1 VAEALLPPGGGLP
14 GAEGGDGGVAVAG
27 PVSALVEGMSG
38 RTRTLVRT
46 GLRACEWSTF
56 PRRFSRLPRERRAER
71 LVRMAA
77 GGPLRRDLALLLKT
91 LSCIAYARDP
101 GVQRTLG
108 VTARCERA
116 NGAAPEPPAAPLLRR
131 EALVPPDGAE
141 RCDVVVVGSG
151 AGGAAAARALA
162 ERGLDVV
169 VVEEGAYHDAR
180 DYDTDPLA
188 ALPMLYRDGGL
199 TFAEG
204 RPTIPVPV
212 GRCVGGTTVINSGT
226 CFRTP
231 DAVLARWRD
240 EFGIAWATELEA
252 EFEAVE
258 RDLRVAPVDP
268 ATAGR
273 NAAVCREGAEALG
286 VSHGPILR
294 NAGDV
299 VCCGSC
305 PTGCRIDAKQATH
318 VAELPRAVAAGARVR
333 AGARVT
339 RVLTEGERA
348 AGVRCRVDGRDEP
361 YEVRARAVVLAAG
374 AFGTPRLLLRQGIAR
389 RSGAIGRHLRI
400 HPACW
405 VGARFAEPVRGWDG
419 VMQSWY
425 VDEWQ
430 DRGLFLEATFTPLP
444 FAAHWLPGV
453 GEELKA
459 EIERFENLA
468 VIGVHLSERCE
479 GRVQASGRVTYRLGE
494 DDARALVYG
503 IARAADLFFAAGAL
517 EVYPQLHGVTRLA
530 PGGQAALDDGRFR
543 PRDLRL
549 EAFHP
554 LGTARMGADPSAAA
568 VAPTGETYAL
578 PGLWVADAS
587 LMPTSL
593 KVNPMVTVM
602 ACARR
607 VAGELAARLA

>member
-1 VAEALLPPGGGLP
+1 VPVAA
-14 GAEGGDGGVAVAG
+14 
-27 PVSALVEGMSG
+27 PVSELVAAMSR
-38 RTRTLVRT
+38 RTRMLVRA

-56 PRRFSRLPRERRAER
+56 PRRFSRVELARRAAR
-71 LVRMAA
+71 LDRMAS
-77 GGPLRRDLALLLKT
+77 GGRSWRDLALLLKT

-101 GVQRTLG
+101 GVQAALG
-108 VTARCERA
+108 VQSRCARA
-116 NGAAPEPPAAPLLRR
+116 DGAGPAPGAPRLDPA
-131 EALVPPDGAE
+131 ALVPPDGVE

-162 ERGLDVV
+162 ERGIDVV

-180 DYDTDPLA
+180 DYATDPLI

-204 RPTIPVPV
+204 RPTIPLPV

-231 DAVLARWRD
+231 DEVLAGWRD
-240 EFGIAWATELEA
+240 DFGIRWATELDG
-252 EFEAVE
+252 EFEALE

-268 ATAGR
+268 ARAGG
-273 NAAVCREGAEALG
+273 NAAVCRSGAEALA
-286 VSHGPILR
+286 VSHGPIPR

-305 PTGCRIDAKQATH
+305 PMGCRIDAKQATH
-318 VAELPRAVAAGARVR
+318 VGELPRAVAAGARVR
-333 AGARVT
+333 AGAGVT
-339 RVLTEGERA
+339 RILAESGRA
-348 AGVRCRVDGRDEP
+348 AGVGCRVAGREEP

-374 AFGTPRLLLRQGIAR
+374 ALGTPRLLRRAGAAR
-389 RSGAIGRHLRI
+389 GARAAGRYLRI

-405 VGARFAEPVRGWDG
+405 VGARFDHPVRGWDG

-453 GEELKA
+453 GAELKSG
-459 EIERFENLA
+459 IERFENLA
-468 VIGVHLSERCE
+468 VIGVHLSERSE
-479 GRVQASGRVTYRLGE
+479 GRVEPSGRVTYRLLAE
-494 DDARALVYG
+494 DARELVFG
-503 IARAADLFFAAGAL
+503 IARAADLLFAAGAV
-517 EVYPQLHGVTRLA
+517 EVYPQLHGVPRLA
-530 PGGQAALDDGRFR
+530 PGEQARLTDGRFA
-543 PRDLRL
+543 PGDLRL

-554 LGTARMGADPSAAA
+554 LGTARMGADPGAAA
-568 VAPTGETYAL
+568 VAPSGESHDV

-593 KVNPMVTVM
+593 KVNPMITVM
-602 ACARR
+602 ACARH
-607 VAGELAARLA
+607 VAGELAGRLE

>member
-1 VAEALLPPGGGLP
+1 MAEALLPPGGALP
-14 GAEGGDGGVAVAG
+14 GAEGDGGVPVAAPVSGLVAG
-27 PVSALVEGMSG
+27 MSP
-38 RTRTLVRT
+38 RTRTLGRT

-56 PRRFSRLPRERRAER
+56 PRRFSRLPRERRAAR
-71 LVRMAA
+71 LAKLA
-77 GGPLRRDLALLLKT
+77 TGGRLRRDLALLLKT

-101 GVQRTLG
+101 GVQATLG
-108 VTARCERA
+108 VSSRCERA
-116 NGAAPEPPAAPLLRR
+116 NGAPPEPPPAPRLRPD
-131 EALVPPDGAE
+131 ALVPPDGVE

-151 AGGAAAARALA
+151 AGGAAAARTLA

-169 VVEEGAYHDAR
+169 VVEEGGYHDAR
-180 DYDTDPLA
+180 DYETDPLA

-204 RPTIPVPV
+204 KPTIPVPV

-231 DAVLARWRD
+231 DAVLARWRE
-240 EFGIAWATELEA
+240 EFGISWATELDA

-268 ATAGR
+268 ATAGG

-305 PTGCRIDAKQATH
+305 PTGCRIDAKQAAH
-318 VAELPRAVAAGARVR
+318 VGELPRAAAAGARVR

-339 RVLTEGERA
+339 RVLVEGGRA
-348 AGVRCRVDGRDEP
+348 VGVRCRVAGRDDP

-374 AFGTPRLLLRQGIAR
+374 AFGTPRLLLREGLAR
-389 RSGAIGRHLRI
+389 GSGSVGRHLRI

-405 VGARFAEPVRGWDG
+405 VGARFEEPVRGWDG

-444 FAAHWLPGV
+444 FSAHWLPGV
-453 GEELKA
+453 GEELKS

-468 VIGVHLSERCE
+468 VIGVHRSERSE
-479 GRVQASGRVTYRLGE
+479 GRVQGSGRVTYRLRD
-494 DDARALVYG
+494 DDARELVYG
-503 IARAADLFFAAGAL
+503 IARAADLLFAAGAV
-517 EVYPQLHGVTRLA
+517 EVYPQLHGVGRLA
-530 PGGQAALDDGRFR
+530 PGEQAGLTNGRCA
-543 PRDLRL
+543 PGDLRL

-554 LGTARMGADPSAAA
+554 LGTARMGADSSGAA
-568 VAPTGETYAL
+568 VGPSGESHDV

-593 KVNPMVTVM
+593 RVNPMVTVM

-607 VAGELAARLA
+607 VAGELAARLS